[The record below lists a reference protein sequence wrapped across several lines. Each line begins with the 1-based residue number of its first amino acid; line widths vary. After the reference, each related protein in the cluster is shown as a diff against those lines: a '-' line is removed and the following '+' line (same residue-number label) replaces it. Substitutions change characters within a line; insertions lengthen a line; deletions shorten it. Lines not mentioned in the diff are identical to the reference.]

1 MNLKEKYEK
10 VKTWTIRNK
19 VVYIGMGIATAFV
32 VSAII
37 AGTKK
42 DEQKQIDE
50 TKPESLEEKD
60 EKDIIIQFV
69 DSDTNEVLWKEI
81 CSEEYLEDM
90 KFDGMQY
97 ENIRKLNGI
106 E

>member
-1 MNLKEKYEK
+1 MNFKEKYEK
-10 VKTWTIRNK
+10 VKTWTGENK
-19 VVYIGMGIATAFV
+19 GKVIIGVGVATAFV
-32 VSAII
+32 VHAII
-37 AGTKK
+37 AGNKK
-42 DEQKQIDE
+42 DEQIQIDE
-50 TKPESLEEKD
+50 TKPESLE

-69 DSDTNEVLWKEI
+69 DSDTNEVLWKEL